1 MTMTSAAD
9 VAVRDWELERY
20 RLGELSRE
28 QRERID
34 VLLAADAG
42 LRARLADLD
51 AADVALLAQCPPKVF
66 AAQVRERE
74 QRVGARPWTHHP
86 RLVLGWA
93 GAAAA
98 VVLVAGVF
106 LASRETQKPGD
117 GDRIKGLR
125 PHVLLFR
132 KTAEG
137 AERLAP
143 TSRVRAR
150 DVIQVVYQAAGR
162 RFGVIV
168 SVDARGVVTRHL
180 PATGTQSAELQPGTV
195 ALPAAYQLDDA
206 PRWECF
212 YLVTSNAPFDVAVV
226 VDAARQPSGAGARVP
241 AKRLDVPAQLDQEV
255 FVLRKEE
262 S

>member
-1 MTMTSAAD
+1 MTSATD
-9 VAVRDWELERY
+9 LAVRDWELERY

-42 LRARLADLD
+42 LRARLAGLD
-51 AADVALLAQCPPKVF
+51 AADAALLEQCPPRVF
-66 AAQVRERE
+66 AAQVRERALRAGE
-74 QRVGARPWTHHP
+74 RPRAHRA
-86 RLVLGWA
+86 RLVLSGA
-93 GAAAA
+93 AAAA
-98 VVLVAGVF
+98 VVVLAAGVF
-106 LASRETQKPGD
+106 FASRETQKSGD

-132 KTAEG
+132 KTADG

-143 TSRVRAR
+143 TSLVRAR
-150 DVIQVVYQAAGR
+150 DVIQIVYQAAGR

-180 PATGTQSAELQPGTV
+180 PATGTKAAELQPGTV

-206 PRWECF
+206 PHWESF
-212 YLVTSNAPFDVAVV
+212 YLVTANAPFDVAVV
-226 VDAARQPSGAGARVP
+226 VDAARQASRAGARVP
-241 AKRLDVPAQLDQEV
+241 VKRLNVPAQLDQEV
-255 FVLRKEE
+255 FVLRKGQ